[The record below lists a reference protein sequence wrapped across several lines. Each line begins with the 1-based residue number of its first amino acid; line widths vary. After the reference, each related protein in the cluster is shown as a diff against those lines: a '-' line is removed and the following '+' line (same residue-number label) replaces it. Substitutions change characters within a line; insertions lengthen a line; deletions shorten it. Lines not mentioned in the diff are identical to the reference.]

1 MTDRMGTGAEANKTS
16 SKAPAGIEGDE
27 LTTQCKLAWILDIY
41 IYSSLVCISCLLNA
55 DIYYSWDD
63 LMMSSR

>member
-1 MTDRMGTGAEANKTS
+1 VGRKARDGDGHGGSAMTDRMGTGAEANKTS

-41 IYSSLVCISCLLNA
+41 IY
-55 DIYYSWDD
+55 IYIAA
-63 LMMSSR
+63 